1 MVTMPSTK
9 TRKNR
14 LSTELSPY
22 LQQHATNPVDW
33 YPWGDEAFQ
42 KAKEQDKPIFLS
54 IGYATCHWCHVMAHE
69 SFEDEDVGKILNDAF
84 ICVKVDREERP
95 DIDTIYMKVCYLL
108 TGSGGW
114 PLTIIM
120 TPEKKPF
127 FAATYLPKT
136 ARFGRTGIIDIT
148 QQIKNLWQTQRDSLT
163 TTADA
168 ILTALSNQ
176 QSSEE
181 STQHLDQRTLDQA
194 YEQLVAVFDEHY
206 GGFSAAPKFPTPH
219 HLLFLL
225 RYWKRTHN
233 RYALTMVERTLE
245 QMRLG
250 GIFDQI
256 GYGFHRYATD
266 REWNVPHFEKML
278 YDQALLLIAYTEAY
292 QATQNPM
299 YRQVAL
305 EIVTFVA
312 RDMTAPQGGFYSAQD
327 ADSEGE
333 EGKYYTWTTKE
344 FENLLSTEDFH
355 LAATLFRIPENQAH
369 QTAAER
375 QNPFR
380 HILSHQRSYKE
391 SAELLGLREEQLTAK
406 LHRITSTL
414 YHARKKRIPPL
425 KDDKILSDWN
435 GLMIAALA
443 KAGMVFEEQTCVK
456 MAIHAAT
463 FLRKNMIKKTG
474 EILHRFRNNTAGIP
488 GFADDYA
495 FSIWGFIELYQAT
508 FDIGYL
514 QTALLLNQYFST
526 HFWDEARKGFFFT
539 ESTESAFPATK
550 EWYDGAIPSANSVAT
565 LNLLRLG
572 RLTANTTFE
581 DMASSLLHSAA
592 DNVLSSPSGYTY
604 FLTCVDFVLG
614 PSQEIV
620 IIGKLKEKDTQDFLA
635 QIRQS
640 FLPHAIVI
648 VLPPCSAAPQYQR
661 IFPFSLQYTQLN
673 KKATVYVCSNYHCA
687 QPITQGEALKKLLM

>member
-1 MVTMPSTK
+1 MPPTK
-9 TRKNR
+9 TKKNR

-69 SFEDEDVGKILNDAF
+69 SFEDQDVAKMLNDAF
-84 ICVKVDREERP
+84 ICIKVDREERP

-136 ARFGRTGIIDIT
+136 TRFGRKGIIELTEQIT
-148 QQIKNLWQTQRDSLT
+148 TLWQNQKASLT
-163 TTADA
+163 TTADT
-168 ILTALSNQ
+168 IVTALSNQ
-176 QSSEE
+176 QSSEK
-181 STQHLDQRTLDQA
+181 SMKHLDQKTLDQA

-219 HLLFLL
+219 HVLFLL
-225 RYWKRTHN
+225 RYWKRTHD

-266 REWNVPHFEKML
+266 REWNIPHFEKML
-278 YDQALLLIAYTEAY
+278 YDQALLLMAYTEAY
-292 QATQNPM
+292 QVTRNPL
-299 YRQVAL
+299 YRQVVL
-305 EIVTFVA
+305 EIATYVA
-312 RDMTAPQGGFYSAQD
+312 RDMTSPQGGFYSAQD

-344 FENLLSTEDFH
+344 LEKLLSTEDFL
-355 LAATLFRIPENQAH
+355 LATELFNIPKKQEH
-369 QTAAER
+369 QREAEG
-375 QNPFR
+375 QTSAR
-380 HILSHQRSYKE
+380 HILSHQRSFQE
-391 SAELLGLREEQLTAK
+391 STEFLGLSEEQLTAK
-406 LHRITSTL
+406 LHQITSTV
-414 YHARKKRIPPL
+414 YHARIKRIPPL

-443 KAGMVFEEQTCVK
+443 KAGVVFEEQTYVE
-456 MAIHAAT
+456 MAIHAAA
-463 FLRKNMIKKTG
+463 FLRKHMIHKNG
-474 EILHRFRNNTAGIP
+474 GILHRFRNNTAGIP

-508 FDIGYL
+508 FDIDYL
-514 QTALLLNQYFST
+514 ETALLLNQYFSK
-526 HFWDEARKGFFFT
+526 HFWDEVQKGFFFA

-550 EWYDGAIPSANSVAT
+550 EWYDGALPSANSVAT

-581 DMASSLLHSAA
+581 DMASSLLQSAA
-592 DNVLSSPSGYTY
+592 NHILSNPSGYTY

-620 IIGKLKEKDTQDFLA
+620 VVGNRKGKDTQEFLT
-635 QIRQS
+635 QIHQS
-640 FLPHAIVI
+640 FLPSTVVI
-648 VLPPCSAAPQYQR
+648 VLPPNPAAPQYQR
-661 IFPFSLQYTQLN
+661 VFPFSLQYTQVN
-673 KKATVYVCSNYHCA
+673 KKVTVYVCSNYHCE
-687 QPITQGEALKKLLM
+687 QPITPSEALKKLLI